1 MGRTLKKYNLFRI
14 LVPCYCKR
22 LFSEQKQAIAKR
34 LNSLLGV
41 MLICLLMLLNDDLA
55 SREHVLREI
64 TPYNV
69 VSSTSAVAWQRKA
82 VLKFIP
88 LKQLE
93 EMHVADESILYS
105 LFAALSDKQVFPC
118 LLRVS
123 QGEMILSH
131 QKCLCSQFPS
141 FKYKLIEC

>member
-1 MGRTLKKYNLFRI
+1 
-14 LVPCYCKR
+14 
-22 LFSEQKQAIAKR
+22 
-34 LNSLLGV
+34 
-41 MLICLLMLLNDDLA
+41 MLLNDDLA

-64 TPYNV
+64 TPYNL

-82 VLKFIP
+82 VIKFIP

-105 LFAALSDKQVFPC
+105 LFAGLSDKQVFPC

-131 QKCLCSQFPS
+131 
-141 FKYKLIEC
+141 